1 LCKDANKFREIY
13 GDYYVA
19 GWKMGSQIVMEIS
32 SKTKTLDTE
41 NSVSASLEAS
51 WSGVDKSIGGSA
63 SFEN

>member
-1 LCKDANKFREIY
+1 
-13 GDYYVA
+13 
-19 GWKMGSQIVMEIS
+19 MGSQIVMEIS

-51 WSGVDKSIGGSA
+51 WSGVDKSVGGSA

>member
-1 LCKDANKFREIY
+1 
-13 GDYYVA
+13 
-19 GWKMGSQIVMEIS
+19 MGSQIVMEIS

-51 WSGVDKSIGGSA
+51 WSGVGKSAGGSA